1 VEAPDLP
8 EVNTFGKDE
17 ADALRHAID
26 AIATALQGRITDRK
40 NIPVPSAAKR
50 GQRLVALPAIVAAK
64 LALHQAMM
72 ETGTRKAELARK
84 LGVHA
89 PQVDRLL
96 DLDHDSRLDQIEN
109 AARALGREM
118 HIELRPAA

>member
-1 VEAPDLP
+1 LP
-8 EVNTFGKDE
+8 EVNTFGEDT
-17 ADALRHAID
+17 ADTLRHAAD

-40 NIPVPSAAKR
+40 DIPAPSARKR
-50 GQRLVALPAIVAAK
+50 GQHLVALPAIVTAK
-64 LALHQAMM
+64 LALYRAML
-72 ETGTRKAELARK
+72 ESGTRKADLARK

-89 PQVDRLL
+89 PQIDRLL
-96 DLDHDSRLDQIEN
+96 DLDHDSRLDQIES